1 MHFILLLSLFVS
13 STAFA
18 QMTLPSVFPDMKSVN
33 PAVISLRKQGQI
45 RVSGQHDQINK
56 RQEVLEDDGS
66 RAFLEKNDIALT
78 NTNFFRAGKG
88 DGFTSEI
95 YVDYTKGLRQT
106 DLDQG
111 GQTTD
116 YKTDTSAY
124 YVGYS
129 FATKSRYGLEMH
141 YVGYHSEYDYNFSFG
156 SENYEQ
162 SIKTDISVYGF
173 RPGVIFG
180 SPKFS
185 LALFAEHNFFTSKTK
200 MDPPPQEGA
209 GSGPDPKFS
218 IIGIG
223 IGGGSPT
230 GLFEIG
236 IEVDPISK
244 REKDQVT
251 NVTPP
256 MPMKVSLIAEKRFSS
271 FMLGYKFMG
280 FKGNFLELDKIIQNQ
295 LVYANQGS
303 DLRMEHVINFAF
315 GGTRGFSFGGSASYS
330 DTEIDEK
337 SSLDPTNENLYPT
350 KVRAMSIGLRLGYVY

>member
-13 STAFA
+13 SAAFA

-66 RAFLEKNDIALT
+66 RAFLEKNEISLT
-78 NTNFFRAGKG
+78 NTNFFMAGKG
-88 DGFTSEI
+88 DGFTSEL
-95 YVDYTKGLRQT
+95 YVDFTKGERT
-106 DLDQG
+106 TFLDQG
-111 GQTTD
+111 GQETD
-116 YKTDTSAY
+116 YITDTSSY
-124 YVGYS
+124 YVGYA

-141 YVGYHSEYDYNFSFG
+141 YVGYQAEYDYNFSFG
-156 SENYEQ
+156 SEDYAQ
-162 SIKTDISVYGF
+162 SIDTTISVYGF

-200 MDPPPQEGA
+200 MDPEPEEGA
-209 GSGPDPKFS
+209 GSGPDPAFS
-218 IIGIG
+218 VVGVA
-223 IGGGSPT
+223 IGGGSPS

-244 REKDQVT
+244 REKDQNT
-251 NVTPP
+251 GVTPV
-256 MPMKVSLIAEKRFSS
+256 MPMKVSLLAEKRFSS
-271 FMLGYKFMG
+271 FIIGYKFMG
-280 FKGNFLELDKIIQNQ
+280 YKGNYLELDKIIQNQ
-295 LVYANQGS
+295 LVYSSQGS
-303 DLRMEHVINFAF
+303 DTRMEHVINFAF
-315 GGTRGFSFGGSASYS
+315 GGSKGFSFGASGSYS

-337 SSLDPTNENLYPT
+337 SSLDPTGEDLYPT
-350 KVRAMSIGLRLGYVY
+350 KVRSFSVGLRLGYVY